1 MDFNSFFNSYS
12 IINTNIDNYKDAF
25 ECLNDNPEIDLI
37 SYIKHIKINS
47 DTDILLDYNEIDIVN
62 NFKID
67 NLDLLKVNVELLVN
81 DELIQFNNRLLIP
94 MCCKKTP
101 FIIKIKFIQEPF
113 EINLSFD
120 IYLSQMRIK
129 NKLLDMNL
137 NANNINYY
145 NNEAKIIK

>member
-1 MDFNSFFNSYS
+1 MDFISFFNSYS
-12 IINTNIDNYKDAF
+12 VINTNINNYKDAL
-25 ECLNDNPEIDLI
+25 ECLNDNPGIDLI
-37 SYIKHIKINS
+37 SYIKEIKINS
-47 DTDILLDYNEIDIVN
+47 DTDILLDYNEIDIAN

-67 NLDLLKVNVELLVN
+67 NQDLLKVNVELLVN

-101 FIIKIKFIQEPF
+101 LIIKIKFNEEPF

-120 IYLSQMRIK
+120 IYLAQIRIK
-129 NKLLDMNL
+129 NKLMEMSL

-145 NNEAKIIK
+145 NDIAKII